1 MEIKNAQIKSFELT
15 MRDHGCLTLKMT
27 LDGGGWGCCYG
38 GYVLGHGYL
47 DAKEF
52 DGSAKGIESIMRIM
66 DVIGVESTD
75 DIVGKYVRV
84 KTEGWGSSVKI
95 IGNILKDK
103 WFDIG
108 EFFKED

>member
-1 MEIKNAQIKSFELT
+1 
-15 MRDHGCLTLKMT
+15 
-27 LDGGGWGCCYG
+27 
-38 GYVLGHGYL
+38 
-47 DAKEF
+47 
-52 DGSAKGIESIMRIM
+52 MRIM

-75 DIVGKYVRV
+75 EIVGKYVRV

-108 EFFKED
+108 EFFKEDKE